1 MLTALIIIG
10 VLAALFFIRVL
21 IENNKTPQLGVTD
34 GQLAPISKKPNNV
47 SSQSQVTAKKVA
59 ALTAK
64 DSPQST
70 MAALK
75 SAVQAY
81 GGGSI
86 ETETEDYLYVIFS
99 TSLMKYRD
107 DVEFWLDTSN
117 NKVHYRSSSRAG
129 YSDMGLNR
137 ARYDKIAASYQ
148 AL

>member
-10 VLAALFFIRVL
+10 ALAALFLIRVFV
-21 IENNKTPQLGVTD
+21 ENNKIPALGVTD
-34 GQLAPISKKPNNV
+34 GKLAPISKKPNNV
-47 SSQSQVTAKKVA
+47 CSQTDVTAKKVK

-64 DSPQST
+64 DSPEST

-75 SAVQAY
+75 SAVATF

-86 ETETEDYLYVIFS
+86 KTETDDYLYVVFS

-107 DVEFWLDTSN
+107 DVEFWLDTAN
-117 NKVHYRSSSRAG
+117 NTVHYRSSSRAG
-129 YSDMGLNR
+129 YSDMGVNR